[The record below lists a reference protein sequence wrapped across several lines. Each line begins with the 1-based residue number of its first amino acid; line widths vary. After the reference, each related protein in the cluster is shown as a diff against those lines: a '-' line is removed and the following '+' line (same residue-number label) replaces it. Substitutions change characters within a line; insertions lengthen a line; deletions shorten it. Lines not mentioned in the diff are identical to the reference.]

1 MGDAHGNSTKKAKE
15 GTSTSKKKGGPKNEG
30 YLEGYAGM
38 VTIGEKHKPFCIP
51 ANTSHNVMG
60 RAKGLPYHGDFMV
73 ELAEDN
79 NLPAGLVVN
88 RTYVHPT
95 K

>member
-1 MGDAHGNSTKKAKE
+1 
-15 GTSTSKKKGGPKNEG
+15 
-30 YLEGYAGM
+30 M
-38 VTIGEKHKPFCIP
+38 VTIDEKHKPFCIP
-51 ANTSHNVMG
+51 ANTSRYVMG
-60 RAKGLPYHGDFMV
+60 HVKGLPYCGNFMV

-95 K
+95 KSNLVLSPS